1 MYIYFIF
8 WVIIQHRVMYYVFN
22 SSQLR
27 SLGALS
33 VSSCVITV
41 FSQKKKKKNHTSLL
55 YGTTKF
61 KTNCVFW
68 VKSPLR

>member
-41 FSQKKKKKNHTSLL
+41 FSQKKKKKRITLPYFMALQNSKQTVCF
-55 YGTTKF
+55 G
-61 KTNCVFW
+61 
-68 VKSPLR
+68 

>member
-41 FSQKKKKKNHTSLL
+41 FSQKKKKRITLPYFMALQNSKQTVCF
-55 YGTTKF
+55 G
-61 KTNCVFW
+61 
-68 VKSPLR
+68 